1 MERRLKHCSINHGQ
15 KISIDDNILHLTKDK
30 IDKCSHCEYRYAC
43 FDCRPNSL
51 SGCIYEKPWYCTY
64 DPDKGEWANTEKFIE
79 DLRKR
84 WSNALSD

>member
-1 MERRLKHCSINHGQ
+1 MKNHG
-15 KISIDDNILHLTKDK
+15 IV
-30 IDKCSHCEYRYAC
+30 
-43 FDCRPNSL
+43 P
-51 SGCIYEKPWYCTY
+51 Y